1 MGGKVR
7 ALNPMA
13 DIFVRYLL
21 GSEDNKDILIDF
33 INAVFAQKGHEL
45 IVEIKLL
52 NPFNLRT
59 VRETKESILDV
70 KARDSNGRWI
80 NIEIQI
86 DNDGSYANRS
96 LYYWAKNYAGQLG
109 SGEGYGKLNP
119 AVCINLLDFEIFPQL
134 PGYHS
139 CFQVTEVEQ
148 PEYILSEHLQIHFIE
163 LPKNQLQST
172 DQVTNDLDRWCY
184 YFEHEGSVEEE
195 EMTVLLNENQ
205 ALDRAHRVYRDFTA
219 NAELMD
225 MAEARE
231 KWLKDM
237 NTKLRTAEQ
246 RGKDE
251 GIQRAHR
258 EDARKMLNEGFE
270 VATIARITGLSEQ
283 EISKLSE

>member
-1 MGGKVR
+1 MKIPFAYGREGTAVES
-7 ALNPMA
+7 
-13 DIFVRYLL
+13 DGRYLRPISA
-21 GSEDNKDILIDF
+21 GI
-33 INAVFAQKGHEL
+33 
-45 IVEIKLL
+45 
-52 NPFNLRT
+52 
-59 VRETKESILDV
+59 
-70 KARDSNGRWI
+70 GRQQGYPI

-96 LYYWAKNYAGQLG
+96 LYYWAKNHAVQLG
-109 SGEGYGKLNP
+109 SGEGYGELSP

-148 PEYILSEHLQIHFIE
+148 PEYVLSEHLQIHFIE

-172 DQVTNDLDRWCY
+172 DQVQNDLDRWCY
-184 YFEHEGSVEEE
+184 YFEHEGTVEEE

-205 ALDRAHRVYRDFTA
+205 ALDRAHQVYRDFTA

-231 KWLKDM
+231 KWLKDV

-246 RGKDE
+246 RGKEEDMQE
-251 GIQRAHR
+251 GMQLGMQENAR
-258 EDARKMLNEGFE
+258 DNARKMLDEGFE
-270 VATIARITGLSEQ
+270 VETIARITGLSEQ
-283 EISKLSE
+283 EINRLSE